1 MRRWERILR
10 RHHVFME
17 KRESFGHHRWVY
29 VDDIVKILFIAAGKK
44 DVFEKN
50 IYIMSIVFL
59 RSRSY
64 LAWGLAR
71 PSFATRWCFYA
82 LACD

>member
-1 MRRWERILR
+1 
-10 RHHVFME
+10 ME

-29 VDDIVKILFIAAGKK
+29 VKILLFSAAGKK
-44 DVFEKN
+44 MDVFDEKN
-50 IYIMSIVFL
+50 IYRMSSIVFL

-64 LAWGLAR
+64 LACVGLAR
-71 PSFATRWCFYA
+71 PSSFATRWCFYA